1 MQLFVLASILVCASA
16 IAQATPLFA
25 STAISQP
32 TTLSGVSDVGLLQK
46 SNDGPVDPPASL
58 GPDTKKLATRQNN
71 IIHRHTRLLQGQILN
86 LASGLALSVTS
97 IRYTGSGV
105 PVPALDSVIDNRL
118 DSLGAAVSVAAL
130 ARSTGTYSLNT
141 HYIGTLVAAWRSP
154 TGVTPYL
161 TSLEWSTLFV
171 AMYRAQM
178 AQSSLGDYI
187 EVVFNIAGNSFEL
200 ALGLLSLG
208 G

>member
-16 IAQATPLFA
+16 IAQATPLFV
-25 STAISQP
+25 STAVSQP
-32 TTLSGVSDVGLLQK
+32 TTLSGASDVGLLHK
-46 SNDGPVDPPASL
+46 SNDGPVNPPASFD
-58 GPDTKKLATRQNN
+58 PDTKKLATRQN

-118 DSLGAAVSVAAL
+118 DSLAAQVSVVAL
-130 ARSTGTYSLNT
+130 THSTGTYSLKT
-141 HYIGTLVAAWRSP
+141 GHIGTLVAAWRSP

-171 AMYRAQM
+171 AMYRALM
-178 AQSSLGDYI
+178 SQSSLGDYI
-187 EVVFNIAGNSFEL
+187 EVVFNVAGNSFEL
-200 ALGLLSLG
+200 ALGLLKSD
-208 G
+208 